1 MPPPPAP
8 EHRFTRHGRL
18 RVSGDRTH
26 LAHADGTPFFY
37 LADTAWNGPLLSTD
51 ADWQAY
57 LADRAAKG
65 FTAIQFITHAPWSAA
80 MTNLEGQT
88 AWTNDP
94 KHPVSE
100 SFFDRIDRRIAEI
113 NAAGLLAVPVL
124 AWAANFGASA
134 RLNIGHT
141 ATADD
146 LIPLL
151 RYQLDRFAKR
161 HCLFFLA
168 GDAHYTWWR
177 SRKWKKVARAL
188 FTHSSSVTPHPSL
201 ITLHPAGL
209 TWPFAHF
216 KDEPWLD
223 LYAYQSS
230 HSEDPRTLN
239 WLHAGPPAT
248 FWKKHPRPTIN
259 VEPVYEDI
267 LGRNGPF
274 TADAV
279 RRAAYASLLNAPT
292 AGVAYGAHGLWGW
305 HDRPTEA
312 LNHNG
317 LGVGQPWR
325 VAMNLPGSHHMGH
338 LAGLMTSINWWT
350 LRPDSTLVTS
360 QTSSPHPVSAARSAT
375 GDLAL
380 VYFPTGQPLALDRGR
395 LKRNLSA
402 MWFNP
407 RTGERAA
414 AAYDG
419 DRVTPPDSSDWLLL
433 FS

>member
-1 MPPPPAP
+1 MAP
-8 EHRFTRHGRL
+8 SPENRFIRHGRL
-18 RVSGDRTH
+18 RVSADRTH
-26 LAHADGTPFFY
+26 LEHVDGTPFFY
-37 LADTAWNGPLLSTD
+37 LADTAWNGPLLSSD
-51 ADWQAY
+51 GDWQTY
-57 LADRAAKG
+57 LADRVAKG

-80 MTNLEGQT
+80 LTDLEGQT
-88 AWTNDP
+88 AWTDDP
-94 KHPVSE
+94 KSPINE
-100 SFFDRIDRRIAEI
+100 AFFDRIDRRIAEI

-134 RLNIGHT
+134 RLNVGHT
-141 ATADD
+141 AHADE

-151 RYQLDRFAKR
+151 RYQLDRFAGH
-161 HCLFFLA
+161 HCLYFLA

-177 SRKWKKVARAL
+177 SRKWKRVARAL
-188 FTHSSSVTPHPSL
+188 FTHPSSLTPHPPL
-201 ITLHPAGL
+201 VTLHPAGL
-209 TWPFAHF
+209 TWPYAHF

-267 LGRNGPF
+267 LGRHGPF
-274 TADAV
+274 DAAAV

-305 HDRPTEA
+305 HDRPAEA

-317 LGVGQPWR
+317 LGVGQPWH
-325 VAMNLPGSHHMGH
+325 VAMNLPGSRHMGH
-338 LAGLMTSINWWT
+338 LATLMTSINWWT
-350 LRPDSTLVTS
+350 LRPDPTLITK
-360 QTSSPHPVSAARSAT
+360 QPTAPHPISAARSDA

-380 VYFPTGQPLALDRGR
+380 IYSPTGQPITLNPNPLRPDFTPT
-395 LKRNLSA
+395 
-402 MWFNP
+402 WFNP
-407 RTGERAA
+407 RTAER
-414 AAYDG
+414 
-419 DRVTPPDSSDWLLL
+419 TPATASQHTFSPPAREDWLLL
-433 FS
+433 LA

>member
-1 MPPPPAP
+1 MPPPENP
-8 EHRFTRHGRL
+8 FTRHGPL
-18 RVSGDRTH
+18 RVSPDRTH
-26 LAHADGTPFFY
+26 LVYADGTPFFY

-51 ADWQAY
+51 ADWQTY

-80 MTNLEGQT
+80 LTNLEGQAAFT
-88 AWTNDP
+88 DDANRPINET
-94 KHPVSE
+94 
-100 SFFDRIDRRIAEI
+100 FFDRIDRRIAEI

-124 AWAANFGASA
+124 AWAANFGASS

-141 ATADD
+141 ATPEQ

-151 RYQLDRFAKR
+151 RYQLDRFANH
-161 HCLFFLA
+161 HCLYFLA
-168 GDAHYTWWR
+168 GDANYTWWR

-188 FTHSSSVTPHPSL
+188 FNHHSSFPTHHSL
-201 ITLHPAGL
+201 VTLHPAGL
-209 TWPFAHF
+209 TWPYTHF
-216 KDEPWLD
+216 KNEPWLD

-230 HSEDPRTLN
+230 HSEDPRTLK

-259 VEPVYEDI
+259 VEPLYEDI

-305 HDRPTEA
+305 HDRPMEA

-317 LGVGQPWR
+317 LGVGQPWH
-325 VAMNLPGSHHMGH
+325 VALDLPGSHHMRH
-338 LAGLMTSINWWT
+338 LAMLVNSIKWWT
-350 LRPDSTLVTS
+350 LRPDPALVAGRPS
-360 QTSSPHPVSAARSAT
+360 GPPPVSASRAEV

-380 VYFPTGQPLALDRGR
+380 VYLPTGGPVTLDQSRFEAD
-395 LKRNLSA
+395 LTPT
-402 MWFNP
+402 WFNP
-407 RTGERAA
+407 RTAERSAA
-414 AAYDG
+414 IST
-419 DRVTPPDSSDWLLL
+419 RSTFTPPGPGDWVLVLK
-433 FS
+433 